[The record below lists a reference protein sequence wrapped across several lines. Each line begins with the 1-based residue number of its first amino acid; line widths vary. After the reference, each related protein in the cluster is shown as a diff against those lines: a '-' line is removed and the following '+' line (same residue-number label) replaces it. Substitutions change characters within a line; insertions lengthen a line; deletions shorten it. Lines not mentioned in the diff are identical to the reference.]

1 MASKATPKQINYVK
15 MLLKQAGHDTRFLG
29 SWAKAYGLGMRERSG
44 SVEGISYDTA
54 SKLIDGLKQKLGL

>member
-29 SWAKAYGLGMRERSG
+29 AWAKQYGLTMRERSG
-44 SVEGISYDTA
+44 SVDNISFDA
-54 SKLIDGLKQKLGL
+54 VSKLIDGLKSRLGV